1 METNRK
7 TLWESLWD
15 YDPNGLVVFDND
27 LIVRVVNPAFC
38 RMFGV
43 TVEEIVGKHA
53 SVVMDDAEELI
64 AMLKRPEGT
73 QPHREKYYAKQ
84 DLAVRQVVFPIE
96 DEGINACILVDHT
109 HDFKMRREMLTR
121 KQQTIAR
128 VQEVVDKQM
137 KVAQEIA
144 GLLGE
149 TTAETKVSLIKIV
162 ELVENE
168 NF

>member
-15 YDPNGLVVFDND
+15 YDPNGLIAFDND

-43 TVEEIVGKHA
+43 TVDEIVGKSA
-53 SVVMDDAEELI
+53 GLVMDDAEELA

-73 QPHREKYYAKQ
+73 PPHREKYYAKQ
-84 DLAVRQVVFPIE
+84 DLAVRQVVFPVE
-96 DEGINACILVDHT
+96 DEGIIACILVDHT
-109 HDFKMRREMLTR
+109 HDFKLRREMLVR

-162 ELVENE
+162 ELVEKE